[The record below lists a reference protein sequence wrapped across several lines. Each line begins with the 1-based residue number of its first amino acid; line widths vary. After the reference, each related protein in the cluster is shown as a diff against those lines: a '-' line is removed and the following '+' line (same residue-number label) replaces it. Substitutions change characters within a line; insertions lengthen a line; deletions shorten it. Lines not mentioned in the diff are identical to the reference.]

1 MLGIFFHSGL
11 WGTRTNGHHIARH
24 STLTK
29 LVSLDT
35 SSAVKPWTIALV
47 LGHRK
52 MKGVAMG
59 GQVAIPHR
67 DRLDISQT
75 APDADAA
82 VKQAIEVYKVAV
94 NQRDRLMA
102 KLR

>member
-1 MLGIFFHSGL
+1 
-11 WGTRTNGHHIARH
+11 
-24 STLTK
+24 
-29 LVSLDT
+29 
-35 SSAVKPWTIALV
+35 
-47 LGHRK
+47 

-82 VKQAIEVYKVAV
+82 VKQAIEVYKVPV